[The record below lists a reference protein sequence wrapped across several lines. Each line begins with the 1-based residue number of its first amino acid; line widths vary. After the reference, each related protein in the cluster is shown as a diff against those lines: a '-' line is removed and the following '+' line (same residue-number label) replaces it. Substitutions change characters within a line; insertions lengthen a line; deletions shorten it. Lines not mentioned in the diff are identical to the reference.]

1 MHHGNQLRLTERDD
15 LMHKRRLQEAQAE
28 SFAAWLLVPEEELE
42 ALKQAEGES
51 LDVWKIAEH
60 FDVPAEI
67 VPFRLGLG
75 DNPYLKSIG

>member
-1 MHHGNQLRLTERDD
+1 MIYRFRGDDGAWLTVW
-15 LMHKRRLQEAQAE
+15 
-28 SFAAWLLVPEEELE
+28 AAWLLVPEEELE

-51 LDVWKIAEH
+51 LDVWKIAER

-75 DNPYLKSIG
+75 DNPYLKSIGW